1 MKSMRDQDVTFCVCT
16 YNSEKLL
23 PRCLASIRKIGRES
37 EILVVDHES
46 EDATDEIA
54 KEFGAEIIEENVGLG
69 HARQVCFDNV
79 RTAFLVFVDSD
90 VEIIMSGFLEK
101 ANSILDQKEYGAVVG
116 MAIGHRFAYGL
127 PGSLL
132 VLRKKDFDGK
142 IVPDYIDAR
151 ETFFIQ
157 NRLDSLHL
165 KTAYIFNSMR
175 HTSQFRKYKPEW
187 EGANT
192 RILPSPMSKELAFTT
207 KVILLL
213 TLNSRNV
220 TNLLYLP
227 IFYLKFLRGFLNPG
241 PWLKIRRAEDVVSH
255 EEIHQ

>member
-1 MKSMRDQDVTFCVCT
+1 MEDVTFCVCT

-23 PRCLASIRKIGRES
+23 PKCLSSIRRLAPDAQILIVDHLSRDRTPQISREYGAK
-37 EILVVDHES
+37 ILV
-46 EDATDEIA
+46 EDT
-54 KEFGAEIIEENVGLG
+54 GLG
-69 HARQVCFDNV
+69 HARQLCFDNV
-79 RTAFLVFVDSD
+79 STGFMVFVDSD
-90 VEIIMSGFLEK
+90 VEILLPDFLQRSLV
-101 ANSILDQKEYGAVVG
+101 ALQKPNVGAVVG
-116 MAIGHRFAYGL
+116 MSVGHKFAYGL

-132 VLRKKDFDGK
+132 VLRKRDFEGK

-165 KTAYIFNSMR
+165 KTEYIFNAMKHS
-175 HTSQFRKYKPEW
+175 SQFRKYKPEW

-192 RILPSPMSKELAFTT
+192 RILPSSMTKELAFTS

-213 TLNSRNV
+213 TLNSRDAKNI
-220 TNLLYLP
+220 LYLP

-241 PWLKIRRAEDVVSH
+241 PWLKIRRP
-255 EEIHQ
+255 EEV